1 MNIILLT
8 VIFLFGGGKATFTL
22 EFTNMVD
29 CERELAAYVGFLKA
43 QEIIPIKATCEKD

>member
-8 VIFLFGGGKATFTL
+8 VIFMFGGGKATFTL

-29 CERELAAYVGFLKA
+29 CERELQAYVGFLKA
-43 QEIIPIKATCEKD
+43 QDITPIVAKCD